1 MFVMEASLSSASRS
15 TWTAA
20 VALSVGALTMMF
32 GVQFLRLLFVDMA
45 VYLNQ
50 VQGIN
55 ALLVGAMGLAVFLSA
70 FLEPFVRRALGSRS
84 ALPVVVGGLAV
95 VRLAEQFVSSPSV
108 DLAMSIV
115 GSVLFLW
122 SLPLL
127 FRSVLGEAKHGS
139 GVHATVA
146 FLLGLS
152 LDTAAKGVFG
162 TVDLSWVGGSG
173 GHIVIVLLV
182 IAQGFLLWLLMSSG
196 SQEKDEGR
204 AGYALPYLAFGPALM
219 LEMLIFQNIAHQT
232 VLIGWDQ
239 PAVYALILAANL
251 IAVAVSVEVARWD
264 RLPGW
269 PILVL
274 FGALLVAMASVEQ
287 AGTLAVLIL
296 VAGQVAI
303 AVALVSATKSVPE
316 SSVGPSAGSVSVW
329 LGVGMVALLVLLFL
343 YYAGYD
349 TGVLVPQRVV
359 SPLAALLVGLA
370 AVRACLAGRP
380 VGVRISR
387 FASLVAL
394 LLLVLPLVHFANWQ
408 GVEPEEGS
416 GFPVRVMSYNLHQG
430 FDTDGRHSVEEL
442 AKVIE
447 AEQPDIVALQEV
459 SRGWVINGSV
469 DVLVWLS
476 QRLGMDYVWG
486 PATDSVWGNAV
497 LSRFPIKEF
506 RNHEMPNNDALRFD
520 RGFITLEVD
529 LGQGEMLD
537 VVATHF
543 HAGDA
548 DSAIRVPQARAVI
561 EVITSGRPTVLL
573 GDLNGPPHAP
583 EIQMLTNAGLSD
595 AFISSGAAG
604 DGYTFPADSPSKRID
619 YIWSSSDIKAR
630 DFSLPDSSASDHL
643 AVVATLYR

>member
-1 MFVMEASLSSASRS
+1 MIHLTSASRS
-15 TWTAA
+15 TWTSAL
-20 VALSVGALTMMF
+20 ALSVGALTMMF
-32 GVQFLRLLFVDMA
+32 GIQFLRLLFVDMA

-50 VQGIN
+50 VQGLN
-55 ALLVGAMGLAVFLSA
+55 ALLVGAIGLAVFLSA
-70 FLEPFVRRALGSRS
+70 FLEPFVRRALGSRN

-95 VRLAEQFVSSPSV
+95 VRLAEQFVSAPSV
-108 DLAMSIV
+108 DLAVSII
-115 GSVLFLW
+115 GTVLFLW

-173 GHIVIVLLV
+173 AHIVMVLLV
-182 IAQGFLLWLLMSSG
+182 IAQGFLLWLLMSSR

-204 AGYALPYLAFGPALM
+204 VGYALPYLAFGPALM
-219 LEMLIFQNIAHQT
+219 LEMLLFQNIAHQT

-239 PAVYALILAANL
+239 PAVYALVLAASL

-264 RLPGW
+264 RFPSW

-274 FGALLVAMASVEQ
+274 LGGLLVAMVSTEQ
-287 AGTLAVLIL
+287 IGALAVLIL
-296 VAGQVAI
+296 VAGQVAMS
-303 AVALVSATKSVPE
+303 VTLVSATKLVPE
-316 SSVGPSAGSVSVW
+316 SSAGSVSAW
-329 LGVGMVALLVLLFL
+329 MGVGMVALLLLLFL

-349 TGVLVPQRVV
+349 TGVLVPQKVV
-359 SPLAALLVGLA
+359 SPLAALLIGLA
-370 AVRACLAGRP
+370 AVRACSTGRP
-380 VGVRISR
+380 SGVRISR
-387 FASLVAL
+387 FASLAVL
-394 LLLVLPLVHFANWQ
+394 LLLALPLVHLANWQ

-430 FDTDGRHSVEEL
+430 FDTHGRHSVNEL
-442 AKVIE
+442 AEVIE

-497 LSRFPIKEF
+497 ISRFPIKEF
-506 RNHEMPNNDALRFD
+506 RNHEMPNNDTLRFD
-520 RGFITLEVD
+520 RGFVTLEVD
-529 LGQGEMLD
+529 LGRGETLD
-537 VVATHF
+537 VIATHF

-561 EVITSGRPTVLL
+561 EAIASGRPTVVL

-583 EIQMLTNAGLSD
+583 EIQMLTSAGLSD
-595 AFISSGAAG
+595 AFVSSGAAG
-604 DGYTFPADSPSKRID
+604 GGYTFPADTPSKRID
-619 YIWSSSDIKAR
+619 YIWSSSDLKAR
-630 DFSLPDSSASDHL
+630 DFSLPDSLASDHL
-643 AVVATLYR
+643 AVVATLYRRLGRPRRF

>member
-1 MFVMEASLSSASRS
+1 MIRLSSASRS
-15 TWTAA
+15 TWTSV
-20 VALSVGALTMMF
+20 VALSVGALTTMF

-70 FLEPFVRRALGSRS
+70 FLGPFVRRALGSRNC
-84 ALPVVVGGLAV
+84 LPVVVGGLAV
-95 VRLAEQFVSSPSV
+95 VRLVGQFVSSPPV

-115 GSVLFLW
+115 GTVLFLW

-127 FRSVLGEAKHGS
+127 FGSVLGEAKHGS

-152 LDTAAKGVFG
+152 LDTAAKGIFG

-182 IAQGFLLWLLMSSG
+182 IAQGFLLWLLMSSR

-204 AGYALPYLAFGPALM
+204 VGYALPYLAFGPALM

-239 PAVYALILAANL
+239 PAVYALILTANL
-251 IAVAVSVEVARWD
+251 IAVAVSVELARWD
-264 RLPGW
+264 RLPSW

-274 FGALLVAMASVEQ
+274 LGALLVAMVSAEQ
-287 AGTLAVLIL
+287 IGSLAVLIL

-303 AVALVSATKSVPE
+303 AVALVSATKPVPE

-359 SPLAALLVGLA
+359 SPLAAFLVGLA

-387 FASLVAL
+387 FAGLVAL
-394 LLLVLPLVHFANWQ
+394 LLLALPLVHLANWQ
-408 GVEPEEGS
+408 VVDPEEGS
-416 GFPVRVMSYNLHQG
+416 GFPVRVMSYNVHQG
-430 FDTDGRHSVEEL
+430 FSTDGRHSVDEL
-442 AKVIE
+442 ARVIE
-447 AEQPDIVALQEV
+447 TERPDIVALQEV

-469 DVLVWLS
+469 DVLAWLS
-476 QRLGMDYVWG
+476 QRLRMDYVWG

-497 LSRFPIKEF
+497 LSRFPIKGF
-506 RNHEMPNNDALRFD
+506 RNHEMPNNNALRFD

-529 LGQGEMLD
+529 LGRGESLD
-537 VVATHF
+537 VIATHF

-561 EVITSGRPTVLL
+561 EAITSGRPTVLL
-573 GDLNGPPHAP
+573 GDLNGPPYAP
-583 EIQMLTNAGLSD
+583 EIRMLTDAGLSD
-595 AFISSGAAG
+595 AFVSSGAAG
-604 DGYTFPADSPSKRID
+604 GGYTFPADGPSKRID
-619 YIWSSSDIKAR
+619 YIWSSSDLKAR

>member
-1 MFVMEASLSSASRS
+1 M
-15 TWTAA
+15 
-20 VALSVGALTMMF
+20 ALSVGALTMMF

-70 FLEPFVRRALGSRS
+70 FLEPFVRRALGSRN

-95 VRLAEQFVSSPSV
+95 VRLVEQFVSSPPV
-108 DLAMSIV
+108 DLAMSII
-115 GSVLFLW
+115 GTVLFLW
-122 SLPLL
+122 SVPLL

-162 TVDLSWVGGSG
+162 TVDLSWVGGG
-173 GHIVIVLLV
+173 GHIVMVLLV
-182 IAQGFLLWLLMSSG
+182 IAQGFLLWLLMSSRG
-196 SQEKDEGR
+196 QEKDEGR

-219 LEMLIFQNIAHQT
+219 LEMLIFQNIAYQT
-232 VLIGWDQ
+232 VFIGWDQ
-239 PAVYALILAANL
+239 PAVYALILTANL
-251 IAVAVSVEVARWD
+251 IAVAVSVEVARWP
-264 RLPGW
+264 RLLRW

-274 FGALLVAMASVEQ
+274 LGALLVAMVSVEQ
-287 AGTLAVLIL
+287 TGPLAVLIL

-303 AVALVSATKSVPE
+303 AVALVSVTKLVSESPAGRRA
-316 SSVGPSAGSVSVW
+316 SSVSRW
-329 LGVGMVALLVLLFL
+329 MGVGMVALLVLLFL

-349 TGVLVPQRVV
+349 SGVLVPQRVV

-394 LLLVLPLVHFANWQ
+394 LLLVLPLVHLANWQ

-430 FDTDGRHSVEEL
+430 FDTEGHHSVEEL

-520 RGFITLEVD
+520 RGFIVLEAD
-529 LGQGEMLD
+529 LGQGETLD
-537 VVATHF
+537 VIATHF

-561 EVITSGRPTVLL
+561 EAITSGRPTVLL

-595 AFISSGAAG
+595 AFVSSRAAG
-604 DGYTFPADSPSKRID
+604 RGYTFPADSPSKRID
-619 YIWSSSDIKAR
+619 YIWSSSDLKAR